1 MQALGRLDLDP
12 LPIGSSAATRIGDNV
27 VVGGA
32 GGRTRS
38 VASQIAAKQEF
49 AGYWEYLLDEAIF
62 THPAHPNWGGT
73 GLISDTGELLGIGS
87 LQLERERSGRA
98 EHVNMIVPIDLLNP
112 VLNDLRKFGRV
123 NKPAR
128 PLARHVHDRDRQP
141 RRRGRHR
148 RQGTGGARR
157 VKTGDVILAVAGEKM
172 TSQTDFYRTLWSL
185 GSAGVDVPLT
195 VYHEGVTFDVTLTSI
210 DRTRLLKAPRLH

>member
-1 MQALGRLDLDP
+1 ML
-12 LPIGSSAATRIGDNV
+12 
-27 VVGGA
+27 GGA

-62 THPAHPNWGGT
+62 THPSHPNWGGT
-73 GLISDTGELLGIGS
+73 GLLNNAGELIGIGS

-112 VLNDLRKFGRV
+112 VLDDLRRFGRV

-128 PLARHVHDRDRQP
+128 PWLGMHTMEIDNRLVVIGVASMGPAAR
-141 RRRGRHR
+141 
-148 RQGTGGARR
+148 AEL
-157 VKTGDVILAVAGEKM
+157 KTGDVILAVAGEKVAD
-172 TSQTDFYRTLWSL
+172 QTGFYRKLWSL
-185 GSAGVDVPLT
+185 GAAGVDVPLT
-195 VYHEGVTFDVTLTSI
+195 VYHEGVTFDVTLASI
-210 DRTRLLKAPRLH
+210 DRMKLLKAPRLH